1 MSALA
6 DQMNA
11 EIVLGTVNSLKEAVN
26 WLGYTYCYVRMLR
39 APALYGI
46 DSNEFESDKLLVRR
60 RTELIHSA
68 ATLLDK
74 AGLIRYERKT
84 GLFVST

>member
-1 MSALA
+1 M
-6 DQMNA
+6 
-11 EIVLGTVNSLKEAVN
+11 NSLKEAVN
-26 WLGYTYCYVRMLR
+26 WLGYTYLYVRMLR
-39 APALYGI
+39 AHSLYGI
-46 DSNEFESDKLLVRR
+46 DAEEFENDKLLVRR

-84 GLFVST
+84 GLFMST

>member
-1 MSALA
+1 
-6 DQMNA
+6 
-11 EIVLGTVNSLKEAVN
+11 VLGTVSTLKEAVN
-26 WLGYTYCYVRMLR
+26 WLGYTYLYVRMLR
-39 APALYGI
+39 APNLYGI
-46 DSNEFESDKLLVRR
+46 EADEFESDKLLVRR

-84 GLFVST
+84 GLFVSS

>member
-1 MSALA
+1 M
-6 DQMNA
+6 
-11 EIVLGTVNSLKEAVN
+11 LGTVNSLKEAVN
-26 WLGYTYCYVRMLR
+26 WLGYTYFYVRMLR

-46 DSNEFESDKLLVRR
+46 DGDDAENDKLLVRR

-84 GLFVST
+84 GLFMST